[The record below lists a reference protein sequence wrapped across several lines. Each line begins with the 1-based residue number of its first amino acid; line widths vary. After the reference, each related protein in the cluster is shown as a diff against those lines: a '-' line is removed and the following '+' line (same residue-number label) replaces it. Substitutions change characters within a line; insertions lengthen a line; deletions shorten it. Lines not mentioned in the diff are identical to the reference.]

1 MKGKQGMSLAI
12 QEAEVDGSTGQVESA
27 YFVLGENC
35 LSLPDKHAF
44 QKSLFHEGLQSFM
57 GKESHKTTLSWQKSL
72 ALCYKDVS
80 PNFNL
85 CLNFI
90 WVCEC
95 VGVERKS
102 KRVNSTNAIPPSV
115 PRH

>member
-1 MKGKQGMSLAI
+1 MEMKGKHSMSLVI
-12 QEAEVDGSTGQVESA
+12 QEAEVNRATGQVESA
-27 YFVLGENC
+27 CFVRGENC
-35 LSLPDKHAF
+35 LNLPDKHAF

-72 ALCYKDVS
+72 ALCYKDMS

-95 VGVERKS
+95 VGVE
-102 KRVNSTNAIPPSV
+102 
-115 PRH
+115 